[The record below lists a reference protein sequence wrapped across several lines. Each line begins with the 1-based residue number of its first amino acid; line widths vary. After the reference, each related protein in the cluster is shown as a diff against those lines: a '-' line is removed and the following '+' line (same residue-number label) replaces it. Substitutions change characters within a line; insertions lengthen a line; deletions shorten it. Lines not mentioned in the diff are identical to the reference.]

1 MALDSNAIAQI
12 ALGRYKAKM
21 AAAFPDVVKGGT
33 VEQIPKE
40 DGTVEFQS
48 TEQRGPM
55 EIDEEG
61 ILPLL
66 EAMAEAVVEH
76 LKSSGEVPNITTG
89 SSTGRIT

>member
-1 MALDSNAIAQI
+1 MALDPAVLAQL
-12 ALGRYKAKM
+12 ALGKYKAKM

-40 DGTVEFQS
+40 DGTVEFRS
-48 TEQRGPM
+48 EEQRGPM

-61 ILPLL
+61 ILPLF

-76 LKSSGEVPNITTG
+76 LKSSGTVPSITTG